1 MSIEVARA
9 PSRWQEATI
18 TAVLP
23 RTPRIVSIFLRS
35 SLGAY
40 HAGQHVDVRLTAPD
54 GYAAE
59 RSYSIASAPGA
70 GQIELAI
77 ERLDDGEVSPF
88 FFDVAA
94 TGDTIDIRGPIG
106 GHFVWQHDDGGPLLL
121 IGGGSGVVPLVSI
134 ARHRAATS
142 PQTQA
147 LLIYSARTWEDLAFR
162 DELLDLQSGD
172 DNFKLVFA
180 TTRGPRRRPGDVEQR
195 LDARVLHDIVA
206 RWSPA
211 QTPRHIYVCGSNRFV
226 EAMTGGL
233 VQDGVAPERIRAE
246 RYGGTGTDTRGGTGG
261 TAGGTAGP

>member
-1 MSIEVARA
+1 MSADVAQA
-9 PSRWQEATI
+9 PSRWQEAAI

-23 RTPRIVSIFLRS
+23 RTPRIVSIFLES

-40 HAGQHVDVRLTAPD
+40 LAGQHVDVRLTAPN

-70 GQIELAI
+70 EHIELAI

-94 TGDTIDIRGPIG
+94 KGDTIDIRGPIG
-106 GHFVWQHDDGGPLLL
+106 GHFVWQSEDGGPLLL
-121 IGGGSGVVPLVSI
+121 IGGGSGIVPLLSI

-147 LLIYSARTWEDLAFR
+147 LLVYSARTWEDLAFR
-162 DELLDLQSGD
+162 DELLDLQFRD
-172 DNFKLVFA
+172 DNFKLMLV
-180 TTRGPRRRPGDVEQR
+180 TTRGPRHRPDDVEQR
-195 LDARVLHDIVA
+195 LDAHVLHDIVA
-206 RWSPA
+206 RWLPTV
-211 QTPRHIYVCGSNRFV
+211 TPRHVYVCGSNRFV

-233 VQDGVAPERIRAE
+233 VQYGVAPRRIRAE
-246 RYGGTGTDTRGGTGG
+246 RYGGT
-261 TAGGTAGP
+261 